1 MTAAT
6 GRCAPAVPDMRPSGS
21 HGGSASRDPRG
32 AASRRV
38 ECVPVVFEVCTRHAP
53 RRIES
58 DPRIT
63 ARAPH
68 RADRGRRRASARATR
83 DRVPAYYRHSRHEAQ
98 TAVPRFARHMYR
110 FELWQMSY
118 PTSDTASQAEAR
130 LIKSRSTSTL
140 AD

>member
-1 MTAAT
+1 MGELEIRSGADESPREPGFLNLT
-6 GRCAPAVPDMRPSGS
+6 GREIGRYRIQQRLGRGGVTTVYQAYDTVAGFAVALKILL
-21 HGGSASRDPRG
+21 HGNDEKLYNR
-32 AASRRV
+32 
-38 ECVPVVFEVCTRHAP
+38 F
-53 RRIES
+53 
-58 DPRIT
+58 
-63 ARAPH
+63 
-68 RADRGRRRASARATR
+68 
-83 DRVPAYYRHSRHEAQ
+83 RHEAQ